1 MAEPGGALAPII
13 EPTAVEPLA
22 APAAWTSIE
31 IVAVVLLA
39 AAVLLWMLDRAR
51 RRRAPVR
58 ALDRLSRAADAG
70 RAADELAALVRRCGA
85 RPPAAWQAELQ
96 RLRFGP
102 PQVESSAALSRLCVE
117 ARAFIGRR

>member
-1 MAEPGGALAPII
+1 MAEPGSQLAPII
-13 EPTAVEPLA
+13 EPTALEPLA
-22 APAAWTSIE
+22 APSAWTAIE
-31 IVAVVLLA
+31 VVAAALLA
-39 AAVLLWMLDRAR
+39 AAVLLWLLHRAR

-58 ALDRLSRAADAG
+58 ALGRLSQAADTG

-102 PQVESSAALSRLCVE
+102 PQDERRAMLARLCAE